1 MAQILFIG
9 LIALL
14 LGLAFCFAGYR
25 FFRLL
30 MPFWG
35 FFVGFGLGAQIVAS
49 LFGGHFLA
57 TILGWIIGIIVGLI
71 FAALAYTFFTLAVA
85 ILGASV
91 GYWIG
96 TGAMSALGYSHNG
109 FLTVLVG
116 VIVAIAL
123 AILIIALNLP
133 KFLIIFSTAL
143 GGASTILTGVLLLLG
158 RISIAELQYGAIA
171 AFVRSSTFWTAVWLI
186 LAIAGIITQLNK
198 TQKYTLNPAKSA
210 NSRP

>member
-1 MAQILFIG
+1 MAQTLIIG

-35 FFVGFGLGAQIVAS
+35 FFVGFGIGAQVIAS

-57 TILGWIIGIIVGLI
+57 TIVGWIFGIIVGLI

-85 ILGASV
+85 LLGASV

-96 TGAMSALGYSHNG
+96 TGAMSALGYGHNG

-116 VIVAIAL
+116 VAVAIVL
-123 AILIIALNLP
+123 AVLIIALNLP

-158 RISIAELQYGAIA
+158 RISIAELQYGTIA
-171 AFVRSSTFWTAVWLI
+171 AFVRSSTFWTVIWLI
-186 LAIAGIITQLNK
+186 LAIAGIITQINS
-198 TQKYTLNPAKSA
+198 TQKYTLNVPNTST
-210 NSRP
+210 SHP